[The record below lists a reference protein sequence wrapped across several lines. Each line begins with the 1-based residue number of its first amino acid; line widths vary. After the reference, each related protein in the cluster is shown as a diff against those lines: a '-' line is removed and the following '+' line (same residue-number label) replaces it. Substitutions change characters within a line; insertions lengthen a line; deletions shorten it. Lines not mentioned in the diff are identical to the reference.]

1 MKQDNIV
8 AFMAKNSKKFRESD
22 YGTVRNT
29 LASVDDSYF
38 PLLMGKSFSM
48 GWWIVLSIILWALGI
63 FLAILGGVLIDAILG
78 GACGAWAEW
87 IFNLF
92 FYDIRI
98 YYTIGNFLDWS
109 YNPGIIPGIFFCV
122 LALLAIALGIY
133 LLLMIRKKALKNLQ
147 KIATNLQQNEVTD

>member
-8 AFMAKNSKKFRESD
+8 AFMAKNSKNFRESD

-63 FLAILGGVLIDAILG
+63 FLAIEGGSWIDSG
-78 GACGAWAEW
+78 
-87 IFNLF
+87 
-92 FYDIRI
+92 I
-98 YYTIGNFLDWS
+98 YYVRVYDTFGNFLYWS
-109 YNPGIIPGIFFCV
+109 HDSESIILGIFFCV
-122 LALLAIALGIY
+122 LAPLAITLGIY
-133 LLLMIRKKALKNLQ
+133 LLLMIRKKPLKNLQ

>member
-38 PLLMGKSFSM
+38 PLLMGKSFTM

-63 FLAILGGVLIDAILG
+63 FLAILGGV
-78 GACGAWAEW
+78 W
-87 IFNLF
+87 INA
-92 FYDIRI
+92 RI
-98 YYTIGNFLDWS
+98 YDMRIYDTLGNFLYCSVD
-109 YNPGIIPGIFFCV
+109 PGSIIFGIYFCV
-122 LALLAIALGIY
+122 LTLLAIALGIY
-133 LLLMIRKKALKNLQ
+133 LLLMIRKKPLKNLQ

>member
-63 FLAILGGVLIDAILG
+63 FLAIEGGVWIDDGI
-78 GACGAWAEW
+78 
-87 IFNLF
+87 
-92 FYDIRI
+92 YYRRI
-98 YYTIGNFLDWS
+98 YDTFGYD
-109 YNPGIIPGIFFCV
+109 PGSIILGIFFCV

>member
-38 PLLMGKSFSM
+38 PLLMGKSFTM

-63 FLAILGGVLIDAILG
+63 FLAILGGVCLNAKI
-78 GACGAWAEW
+78 
-87 IFNLF
+87 
-92 FYDIRI
+92 YDMRI
-98 YYTIGNFLDWS
+98 YYTLGNFLYWS
-109 YNPGIIPGIFFCV
+109 VDPGSIIFGIYFWV
-122 LALLAIALGIY
+122 LTLLAIALGIY

>member
-8 AFMAKNSKKFRESD
+8 AFMAKNSKNFQESD
-22 YGTVRNT
+22 YGTVRYT

-38 PLLMGKSFSM
+38 PLLMGKSFTM
-48 GWWIVLSIILWALGI
+48 GWWIVLSIVLWALGI
-63 FLAILGGVLIDAILG
+63 FLAIEGGLFIDEGTDGRPIYG
-78 GACGAWAEW
+78 PFHENIVGWEYVYED
-87 IFNLF
+87 INL
-92 FYDIRI
+92 
-98 YYTIGNFLDWS
+98 
-109 YNPGIIPGIFFCV
+109 GIFFCA

>member
-22 YGTVRNT
+22 YGTVLNT

-63 FLAILGGVLIDAILG
+63 FLAIEGGFWIDDG
-78 GACGAWAEW
+78 
-87 IFNLF
+87 
-92 FYDIRI
+92 I
-98 YYTIGNFLDWS
+98 YYVRLYDTFGNFLYWS
-109 YNPGIIPGIFFCV
+109 HDPGSIILGIFFCV